1 MIVSKIYTTENDE
14 LTAVVLEDGKYSNFI
29 YEPELVAFDS
39 DGLIDE
45 ARDGFPSAL
54 PYEEDISEGNSVE
67 DMAKLQE
74 KESTLVAEIGDN
86 IVIYPQRMSQYVQ
99 EIFEAEIGE
108 ELWNK
113 ILQDANGDEGIQVDF

>member
-45 ARDGFPSAL
+45 ARYGFPSAL